1 MPIRRLPSHLINQI
15 AAGEV
20 IERPASVVKEL
31 LENAVDANA
40 TLLDLDVAQGGQK
53 RIRLTD
59 NGFGIAKEELAIAL
73 DRHATSKIASLD
85 DLESVASMGFR
96 GEALPSI
103 ASVSRLQLTSRT
115 SDQEMAWS
123 VRCEGGALSELRP
136 AKHDVGTTIVV
147 EDLFYNTP
155 ARRKFLRTEKTEF
168 GHLANLFR
176 KMCLSRFDVE
186 YRLTHNGK
194 PHSMLP
200 VAVSEEEKLA
210 RVRKVC
216 GSEFAQHCLPI
227 HHEHSNI
234 KLYGWLAA
242 PTFSRSQAD
251 LQYFFLNGRLIRD
264 KLISHGARM
273 GYQDVLFHGRHP
285 AYVLYLEMDPTL
297 VDVNAHPAK
306 FEVRFRESRAVH
318 DFVHR
323 RIEQTLSE
331 TRAQQPSSGEVMGP
345 AARLVN
351 LTPLSSTQSAGSSSS
366 YAHAAGPAQ
375 QAHLKLKQ
383 SHGYYEAL
391 GPSSSR
397 GSLEIADASEDLPLG
412 SAVAQVHGVY
422 IVAQSKQGLVLVD
435 MHAAHERIIYE
446 RMKTQLDDS
455 GIQTQPLLVPETLQV
470 AEKEAELV
478 ETYAEVFAGLGLEIE
493 RSGPASIRIRQ
504 IPVLLQNAD
513 VPQLVRDILSD
524 LQTQGTSKRLE
535 HRIHEVLAT
544 MACHTS
550 ARANRK
556 LSIDEMNALLRDM
569 ERTPRSDQCNHGRPT
584 WTHLSM
590 QELDKLFLR
599 GQ

>member
-1 MPIRRLPSHLINQI
+1 
-15 AAGEV
+15 
-20 IERPASVVKEL
+20 
-31 LENAVDANA
+31 
-40 TLLDLDVAQGGQK
+40 
-53 RIRLTD
+53 
-59 NGFGIAKEELAIAL
+59 
-73 DRHATSKIASLD
+73 
-85 DLESVASMGFR
+85 
-96 GEALPSI
+96 
-103 ASVSRLQLTSRT
+103 
-115 SDQEMAWS
+115 MAWS
-123 VRCEGGALSELRP
+123 VSCEGGVLSDVRP
-136 AKHDVGTTIVV
+136 AKHGVGTTIVV
-147 EDLFYNTP
+147 EDLFFNTP

-168 GHLANLFR
+168 SHLVNLFR
-176 KMCLSRFDVE
+176 KLSLSRFDVE

-194 PHSMLP
+194 PHSVLP
-200 VAVSEEEKLA
+200 ATNSEDEKLA

-216 GSEFAQHCLPI
+216 GAEFAAASLPI
-227 HHEHSNI
+227 RHEHSAI

-264 KLISHGARM
+264 KLVSHAARM

-285 AYVLYLEMDPTL
+285 AYVLYLDMDPTL

-318 DFVHR
+318 DFVYR
-323 RIEQTLSE
+323 GIEQSLGE
-331 TRAQQPSSGEVMGP
+331 TRAQPDSVGP
-345 AARLVN
+345 APRLVS
-351 LTPLSSTQSAGSSSS
+351 LAPLSSTHPSGGVSS
-366 YAHAAGPAQ
+366 YSAANGPSRQ
-375 QAHLKLKQ
+375 SDLGLKQ
-383 SHGYYEAL
+383 NHGYYDAL
-391 GPSSSR
+391 SVASGPVT
-397 GSLEIADASEDLPLG
+397 ADGETDEMPLG

-422 IVAQSKQGLVLVD
+422 IVAQSKQGMVLVD
-435 MHAAHERIIYE
+435 MHAAHERIVYE
-446 RMKTQLDDS
+446 RMKKQLEDT

-478 ETYAEVFAGLGLEIE
+478 ETHAESFAELGLAVE
-493 RSGPASIRIRQ
+493 RSGPTSVRIRQ

-513 VPQLVRDILSD
+513 VPQLVRDVLAD
-524 LQTQGTSKRLE
+524 LQTQGTSQRVE
-535 HRIHEVLAT
+535 HRMHEVLST